1 LRETFEFR
9 ISERRAAS
17 LSRSDVGKI
26 IGGDVRQLNIR
37 ATDPLFDEV
46 GLLDAR
52 LRASEGRSFF
62 TYWEIHRNYT
72 AEELES
78 ASLFKIYVTT
88 AFEPA
93 GEECG
98 TKYDDSHAC
107 DICGAGAEQTSDLF
121 LDLGK
126 MPKKQIARTIA
137 DEWVVSEHLAEIFIA
152 AGISG
157 IELKL
162 VHHHGAYQNDPIN
175 LRTVPSGRKLIE
187 RAEKQR
193 VKLQT
198 RELYIWLNQP
208 DQRELWGRVETEYIA
223 RRQDRE
229 KNSKKSWPKW
239 YQVRVVSNR
248 LSIAPP
254 TRTGVSP
261 FGNDLEGKYRCPRGD
276 TIGHR
281 FLSEVFVERTSWDGA
296 DVMLA
301 KEVIGSR
308 SGLLRPQHAILVTPR
323 FRQVLQKHNVKG
335 VTFEVAHFVEDSH

>member
-1 LRETFEFR
+1 MREICEFR
-9 ISERRAAS
+9 ISERFAS
-17 LSRSDVGKI
+17 RLSQPHSGRLLG
-26 IGGDVRQLNIR
+26 GGDVRQIKV
-37 ATDPLFDEV
+37 AVGGPLFNEIGAIDSELRRSQ
-46 GLLDAR
+46 GRR
-52 LRASEGRSFF
+52 LF
-62 TYWEIHRNYT
+62 TFAQVTRIYT
-72 AEELES
+72 PKELES
-78 ASLFKIYVTT
+78 AELFQMFIT
-88 AFEPA
+88 AVFEPA

-126 MPKKQIARTIA
+126 MPRKQIARTIA
-137 DEWVVSEHLAEIFIA
+137 DEWVLSEHLAGIIVA
-152 AGISG
+152 AGIGG

-187 RAEKQR
+187 QAEKQS

-198 RELYIWLNQP
+198 REFYTWLNQP
-208 DQRELWGRVETEYIA
+208 EQRELWRKVETEYIA

-229 KNSKKSWPKW
+229 QKSKKSWPKW

-248 LSIAPP
+248 LPIVPP

-261 FGNDLEGKYRCPRGD
+261 FDNDLEGKYRCPRGD
-276 TIGHR
+276 TIGHG
-281 FLSEVFVERTSWDGA
+281 FLSEVSVERAAWDGS

-323 FRQVLQKHNVKG
+323 FRQVLRKHDVKG
-335 VTFEVAHFVEDSH
+335 VAFEVAHFV